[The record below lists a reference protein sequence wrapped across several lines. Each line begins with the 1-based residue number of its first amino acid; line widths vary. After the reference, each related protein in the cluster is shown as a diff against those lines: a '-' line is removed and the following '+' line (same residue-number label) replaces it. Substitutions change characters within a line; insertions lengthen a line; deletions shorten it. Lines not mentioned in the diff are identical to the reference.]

1 MGHPTDQAIQM
12 DPTNKSCEQIN
23 HLTQSQ
29 STRVK
34 WDFMRKAGVKFF
46 VVCRALNSIGTGGLG
61 AFDRVQGRS
70 PGKFWHLAL
79 SETPGERI
87 SGMVIRRH

>member
-1 MGHPTDQAIQM
+1 MMVHYSKNAKAIRLKNVIMGHPTDQAKQM

-46 VVCRALNSIGTGGLG
+46 VNLFCGV
-61 AFDRVQGRS
+61 
-70 PGKFWHLAL
+70 
-79 SETPGERI
+79 
-87 SGMVIRRH
+87 

>member
-34 WDFMRKAGVKFF
+34 LDFMRKAGVKFF
-46 VVCRALNSIGTGGLG
+46 VNLFCGV
-61 AFDRVQGRS
+61 
-70 PGKFWHLAL
+70 
-79 SETPGERI
+79 
-87 SGMVIRRH
+87 